1 MQILID
7 ELRLIELKKL
17 FARTHSHQLHEF
29 VRAFKD
35 TAKSAVEILVNAPH
49 ETELETLRVE
59 AHRLKGASLNIGAPA
74 LAELAASLE
83 AGARSGDRTAF
94 TAQRETIISLHEN
107 TVAELNDTLRKIVL

>member
-1 MQILID
+1 MQLLID

-17 FARTHSHQLHEF
+17 FARTNSHQLHEF

-35 TAKSAVEILVNAPH
+35 TAKDSVDFLVNAPADA
-49 ETELETLRVE
+49 ELETLRIE

-83 AGARSGDRTAF
+83 MGARNGDRSGF
-94 TAQRETIISLHEN
+94 TTQRDAILNLHR
-107 TVAELNDTLRKIVL
+107 TTLAELNETLRKIA